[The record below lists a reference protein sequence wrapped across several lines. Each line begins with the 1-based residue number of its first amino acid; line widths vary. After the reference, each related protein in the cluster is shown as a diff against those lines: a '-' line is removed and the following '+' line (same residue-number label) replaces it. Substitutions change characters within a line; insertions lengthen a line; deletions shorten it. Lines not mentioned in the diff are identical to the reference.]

1 MAKAI
6 PVRGAKFREADVQWR
21 LLSAF
26 ISTGYALLQ
35 VHPRSLKTTRS
46 HTLLLVKLVRFAF
59 YQHAG
64 GTVMSL
70 TDTKVKN
77 ARPAEKAVKLTD
89 GFGLYRFKIL
99 ADRLSLQ
106 WQTEGVFYWG
116 LPCGFSYWCQTTPW
130 RGQKAAG
137 SGDWPERKKQADEKI
152 LQEKRDKTR
161 SSRVVAKSWCAI
173 ILPMILTEI
182 FSPAPEIY
190 LPFPLPASDCL
201 YQPFLQNISR
211 LKFILPPALNLYGV
225 MSQNYLPSACQFFTF
240 HQTPAHSHC
249 GKVTAF
255 DLCNYRQSCAMPG
268 QSRN

>member
-1 MAKAI
+1 MPDQRKR
-6 PVRGAKFREADVQWR
+6 P
-21 LLSAF
+21 S
-26 ISTGYALLQ
+26 S
-35 VHPRSLKTTRS
+35 SLPSIGSKYWQS
-46 HTLLLVKLVRFAF
+46 
-59 YQHAG
+59 G
-64 GTVMSL
+64 
-70 TDTKVKN
+70 
-77 ARPAEKAVKLTD
+77 
-89 GFGLYRFKIL
+89 YRFDGKQKVFSIGVYL
-99 ADRLSLQ
+99 AVSLVDARRRRD
-106 WQTEGVFYWG
+106 EAK
-116 LPCGFSYWCQTTPW
+116 
-130 RGQKAAG
+130 KAAG
-137 SGDWPERKKQADEKI
+137 SRDWPERKKQADEKI

-161 SSRVVAKSWCAI
+161 SFRVVAKSWFAI

-201 YQPFLQNISR
+201 YQPFSQNISR

-240 HQTPAHSHC
+240 HQTLVHSHC